1 MKVVLYSDS
10 MEALR
15 SIGEVV
21 VLIGAVLGA
30 IIVLGRWAKPQ
41 IKRVLDIQ
49 VTPVD
54 VYELTLEI
62 HAAMMLLITALSEED
77 DPTEEEIQEA
87 MAVLQRAGREGD

>member
-1 MKVVLYSDS
+1 
-10 MEALR
+10 MEFIR
-15 SIGEVV
+15 NIGEFVI
-21 VLIGAVLGA
+21 LIGAVLGA
-30 IIVLGRWAKPQ
+30 VIVLGRWAKPQ

-87 MAVLQRAGREGD
+87 MAVLQRAEMRRDD

>member
-1 MKVVLYSDS
+1 
-10 MEALR
+10 MEVFR
-15 SIGEVV
+15 SIGEVII
-21 VLIGAVLGA
+21 LIGAVLGA

-87 MAVLQRAGREGD
+87 LEVLQRAGRQDD

>member
-1 MKVVLYSDS
+1 

-15 SIGEVV
+15 SIGEVII
-21 VLIGAVLGA
+21 LIGAVLGA
-30 IIVLGRWAKPQ
+30 AIILGRWAKPQ

-87 MAVLQRAGREGD
+87 LAVLMRAEIKGED

>member
-1 MKVVLYSDS
+1 MDFV
-10 MEALR
+10 R
-15 SIGEVV
+15 NIGEFV

-87 MAVLQRAGREGD
+87 LAVLQRANKMRD